1 MPTCTNTHEVTS
13 QVQGP
18 GVCCAA
24 LAASGLKPAPGV
36 RVAATNKDGKCFVC
50 EVKASTSKKNPGA
63 LVFKRGK
70 NQVPGSQVNC
80 PSSSHGCCAL
90 LA

>member
-1 MPTCTNTHEVTS
+1 MPQACVTTHKGVAPTI
-13 QVQGP
+13 QGA

-24 LAASGLKPAPGV
+24 FSASGLPRAVGT
-36 RVAATNKDGKCFVC
+36 RVATTDARGRCMVC
-50 EVKASTSKKNPGA
+50 EIKASTSKKNPGA

-70 NQVPGSQVNC
+70 SLGLC
-80 PSSSHGCCAL
+80 PTSAHGCCAL